1 MKIKTSWIVL
11 GVVLLLFIGG
21 CGSYNGMVSKQ
32 NNVKAAWAQV
42 ENVYQRRMDLIPNLV
57 NTVKGSANFEQ
68 KTLVEITEM
77 RASVGKAQVTFNDKT
92 ASIDDRVKAANQ
104 MESSLSR
111 LLVISENY
119 PQLKSTEGFQT
130 LMAQLEGTENRISVE
145 RARFVEAVNSY
156 NTSIQTFP
164 GVMFA
169 SIFGFKEHANFT
181 AVQGAEKAPSTNFKE
196 GDM

>member
-21 CGSYNGMVSKQ
+21 CSTYNGMVSKQ

-104 MESSLSR
+104 MESALSR

-130 LMAQLEGTENRISVE
+130 LMVQLEGTEDRISVE
-145 RARFVEAVNSY
+145 RKRFVDAVNVY

-164 GVMFA
+164 AVMFA
-169 SIFGFKEHANFT
+169 SIFGFKEHANFE
-181 AVQGAEKAPSTNFKE
+181 AVKGAEKAPQTNFKE